1 MTDLMFDGKRA
12 FKQLERLAV
21 GIGTRP
27 SGSEEEKRAAEYIAS
42 EFRALGLET
51 RLEEFEVTTGRVV
64 SKGLEVLEPYRE
76 NVQCEVM
83 PLYGSTGP
91 EGVVGDLIH
100 IDTPDEEH
108 LTPDITGRVILTSG
122 TPKDRKKAY
131 GIMSRLK
138 PLALIFI
145 ESSPRILA
153 KNLWGSAIVKERF
166 GEFPT
171 ARVTY
176 EEGLKLLE
184 RKAKRVRLVAESE
197 EMKVKSSNVIGEL
210 KGCERPDEIVLI
222 GGHYDT
228 VLEVQGAEDNAGGT
242 AIVLE
247 LARVFKER
255 GTKRTIR
262 YIAWGCEELGL
273 LGSRDYAK
281 RLRETSEKAK
291 KENEE
296 AETELDMTLLC
307 INLDVHGAFIGTNS
321 SHVLGPPDLT
331 SSIKLLSKETGV
343 VFNVEESVYSSD
355 GTSISAVGIPSVSFS
370 RRAPT
375 NVLMHSAED
384 SIQWLSPKT
393 LQAHGEFVEL
403 FLNRY
408 VAEASAFPFEKTIPD
423 KQKKD
428 IEEYFKQNLRK
439 LP

>member
-281 RLRETSEKAK
+281 RLRESSEKAK

>member
-51 RLEEFEVTTGRVV
+51 RLEEFEATTGRVV

-281 RLRETSEKAK
+281 RLRESSEKAK